1 MPGISGNERMEATRH
16 LIYVL
21 EIQSYL
27 FSYLTQF
34 AGRFEGMV
42 FTNGIGEMDV
52 KPSFM
57 ALTSGE

>member
-16 LIYVL
+16 LTYVL

-27 FSYLTQF
+27 LFYLTQF

-42 FTNGIGEMDV
+42 GEWDGVNKWNRRNGC
-52 KPSFM
+52 
-57 ALTSGE
+57 